1 MSTDTRQKMV
11 LGAAELL
18 RRRGLNATSL
28 REVVKHTGT
37 PRGSIRHHFPQGK
50 RQLVEEA
57 LLLAGRSVSAQLRQR
72 VQQAGALGGLAA
84 FIEGWKQ
91 TLEQSDFEAGCP
103 ILAVAAE
110 QYVAEDGYPN
120 AEVQDQLLQR
130 TAAAFAEWQS
140 ILREA
145 LQKEGIAADQARPLA
160 TVIISAVE
168 GAVTMCRAAKSTAAL
183 SEVEWVLSGLLRT
196 ALPSTPA

>member
-1 MSTDTRQKMV
+1 
-11 LGAAELL
+11 
-18 RRRGLNATSL
+18 
-28 REVVKHTGT
+28 
-37 PRGSIRHHFPQGK
+37 
-50 RQLVEEA
+50 
-57 LLLAGRSVSAQLRQR
+57 LAGRSVSAQLRQR
-72 VQQAGALGGLAA
+72 VEQAGALGGLAA

-140 ILREA
+140 ILMEA

-168 GAVTMCRAAKSTAAL
+168 GAVTMCRASKSTAAL